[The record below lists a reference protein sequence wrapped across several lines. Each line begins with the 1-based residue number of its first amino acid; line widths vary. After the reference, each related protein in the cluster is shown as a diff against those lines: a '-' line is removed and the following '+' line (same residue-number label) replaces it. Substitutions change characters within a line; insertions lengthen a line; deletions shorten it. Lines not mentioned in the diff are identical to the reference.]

1 MCVYMHLYI
10 YKIKSKISA
19 LKKCATESVEL
30 CRASQMAHCGAGCR
44 EQAAH
49 FTSACVSWQVVDR
62 AQTRVLLRTC
72 EGMINNSL
80 VGLFPRLSAFDT
92 VT

>member
-1 MCVYMHLYI
+1 
-10 YKIKSKISA
+10 
-19 LKKCATESVEL
+19 
-30 CRASQMAHCGAGCR
+30 MAHCSAGCH

-49 FTSACVSWQVVDR
+49 FTSARVSRQVVDR
-62 AQTRVLLRTC
+62 AQTRILLRTC
-72 EGMINNSL
+72 EGMINNFL